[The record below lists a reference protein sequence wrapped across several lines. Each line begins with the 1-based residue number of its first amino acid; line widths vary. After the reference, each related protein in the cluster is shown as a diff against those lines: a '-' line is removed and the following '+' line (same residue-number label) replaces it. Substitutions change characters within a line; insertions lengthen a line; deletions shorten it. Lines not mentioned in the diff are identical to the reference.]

1 MNYLYGFASA
11 TFAYWGL
18 SYLFPAHDSLLDAC
32 IYEDP
37 DVIDGGGSVEHS
49 QQDLN
54 EMASYEK
61 GSPFA
66 TTTVGGQV

>member
-11 TFAYWGL
+11 TFTYWGL
-18 SYLFPAHDSLLDAC
+18 SYVFPAHDSLLDAC
-32 IYEDP
+32 IYEDTE
-37 DVIDGGGSVEHS
+37 VIDGGGSVEHS

-66 TTTVGGQV
+66 KVEGQV

>member
-11 TFAYWGL
+11 TFTYWGL

-49 QQDLN
+49 EQDLN
-54 EMASYEK
+54 DMAAYEK
-61 GSPFA
+61 RNPLA
-66 TTTVGGQV
+66 TVGGQV